1 MRRLL
6 SGLVFCACL
15 GGQAVAGGTAFVG
28 PMAAEAL
35 LSDYS
40 EFTGHYHDYQ
50 PSPADIESLAAV
62 DRPTTLL
69 VMFGTW
75 CHDSAREVPR
85 LLKLLAAADNP
96 QLTLKLLA
104 VPVSKQLLPQT
115 RDFNLRYTPT
125 IVVLRDGVEL
135 GRIIERPRQSLAGD
149 LRQILADAADDKRP
163 G

>member
-6 SGLVFCACL
+6 SSLVFCACM
-15 GGQAVAGGTAFVG
+15 GSQAVAGGAAFIG
-28 PMAAEAL
+28 PMTPETL

-40 EFTGHYHDYQ
+40 EFTSHYRDYE
-50 PSPADIESLAAV
+50 PSPADIERLAAV

-115 RDFNLRYTPT
+115 REFNLRYTPT
-125 IVVLRDGVEL
+125 IVVLRDGVEV
-135 GRIIERPRQSLAGD
+135 GRITERPRQSLAGD
-149 LRQILADAADDKRP
+149 LRQILAGAAADKRP